1 MMEEI
6 DLSWEKYISEKIFQ
20 TISSKFSR
28 YPIRLSNSTLCTVCT
43 SCFTRLPLGATK
55 SVFHAFFIA
64 PDVVPRRNSSVGYSH
79 KKLEDNEAKFQ
90 GGKGKAPWKIF
101 PPVGEEREW
110 TERKVG
116 HRSVWWRGA
125 GEGYTSGGILD
136 SLRSCTGSCAT
147 VQ

>member
-79 KKLEDNEAKFQ
+79 REGFSILFARVRARVPRCNSVRRTMLDKRRKTRRRRVD
-90 GGKGKAPWKIF
+90 
-101 PPVGEEREW
+101 ERE
-110 TERKVG
+110 TEKDEPLYTVYEILCT
-116 HRSVWWRGA
+116 HRSCA
-125 GEGYTSGGILD
+125 QAIIL
-136 SLRSCTGSCAT
+136 A
-147 VQ
+147 